1 MSMPG
6 IKPII
11 FYDIPNVVQNE
22 PWSPNTMNTR
32 HVTSLRS
39 SSSSL
44 TCHRYCLTFKGL
56 TFETVWLEF
65 PEIKPFYEQHS
76 LVPTTSYNIKGTPA
90 PLCTLPIIIDP
101 NTDRLITDSFA
112 IAQYLDE
119 QYPDTPKV
127 LPNGTAALVHVF
139 QTAFY
144 NAVKGTSLLAGF
156 RGAQKLNPES
166 KEYYIRTCEER
177 FGIPWE
183 QFGMHEKR
191 EEQWDALRVAYNTMD
206 GWYATSSGQFILGDT
221 PCFADFI
228 VAGLCNYIR
237 YCFENEEWEE
247 VKSWNGGR
255 WRRLVEATDK
265 YLDYSK

>member
-6 IKPII
+6 LKPII

-32 HVTSLRS
+32 
-39 SSSSL
+39 
-44 TCHRYCLTFKGL
+44 YCLTFKGL
-56 TFETVWLEF
+56 PFQTVWLEF
-65 PEIKPFYEQHS
+65 PEIRPFYEQHS
-76 LVPTTSYNIKGTPA
+76 LVPTTSLIK
-90 PLCTLPIIIDP
+90 
-101 NTDRLITDSFA
+101 DSFA

-183 QFGMHEKR
+183 QFAMHEKR

-221 PCFADFI
+221 PCFADFM

-247 VKSWNGGR
+247 DDGG
-255 WRRLVEATDK
+255 RLVEATDK
-265 YLDYSK
+265 YLDCSK